1 MSERIELV
9 PNREE
14 NYVKVLG
21 INIDH
26 NLNMKEHVK
35 KLRTKIGRANF
46 TLNQMKNVLDK
57 KHLKL
62 LVNAYVKSHIEY
74 NCWLLSLCNKSTLKP
89 LEIQFKKT
97 IRILSKAKYRD
108 HTAPLFKKEY
118 ILPIEKQI
126 EFHALKFMHSYIYDY
141 CPKAFKGTWRLNKD
155 MNTYNTRARENG
167 ENNYGLF

>member
-1 MSERIELV
+1 MTELNERIELV

-21 INIDH
+21 INIDY

-126 EFHALKFMHSYIYDY
+126 EFQALKVAGFIIISLFLLI
-141 CPKAFKGTWRLNKD
+141 PQNKR
-155 MNTYNTRARENG
+155 NVQAINQVFLANITLVISN
-167 ENNYGLF
+167 